1 MNAFEPENP
10 AAARRPMR
18 KYTVLIVDTGQPDC
32 SRTEELVAK
41 AGEYRPERVALDKVS
56 ANPAAHQP
64 DVVVLDLGSPS
75 NEQLDVL
82 VEIRGNYGDV
92 PVIIVS
98 EALDDAQMRR
108 LLKLK
113 IHDWQRKPLVLA
125 DFQAALQGS
134 IRNAKQVANR
144 VHAVISA
151 IGGAGGTTVA
161 ISLADILAR
170 ALAKQK
176 TSIGLFDLDFSS
188 GSVGQMLNSS
198 AKLNL
203 DSVITN
209 PSRIDAE
216 FVSLIQQ
223 PHDHGFIV
231 YSFKRRDFVTHLNG
245 YEVVLRLLDAVT
257 LEHGHTI
264 LDIPYY
270 EVDWA
275 QDVLSAVNTISI
287 VAEMNIPSIKHAIDV
302 MRMVRALPGN
312 TRPVHVLLNKRET
325 GLFKRS
331 RIPES
336 KIRELFDGTPYH
348 FLPRDADLFSE
359 ALDRGVVPSEVKPR
373 SRFEKALQAYA
384 QDVIL
389 NEKGGSPK

>member
-1 MNAFEPENP
+1 MNAFEPDAP
-10 AAARRPMR
+10 TATRRPMR
-18 KYTVLIVDTGQPDC
+18 KFTVLIVDTGQPDC
-32 SRTEELVAK
+32 DVTEDLVAK
-41 AGEYRPERVALDKVS
+41 AGDYRPERVALDRVS

-64 DVVVLDLGSPS
+64 DIVVLDLGNPS

-98 EALDDAQMRR
+98 QALDDAQMRR

-113 IHDWQRKPLVLA
+113 IHDWQRKPLVFTE
-125 DFQAALQGS
+125 FQNSLQTS
-134 IRNAKQVANR
+134 IRSAKHVANR
-144 VHAVISA
+144 VHAVMSA
-151 IGGAGGTTVA
+151 MGGSGGTTTA
-161 ISLADILAR
+161 ITMADILAR
-170 ALAKQK
+170 KMAKQK
-176 TSIGLFDLDFSS
+176 ASVGLFDLDFSS
-188 GSVGQMLNSS
+188 GSVGQMLNIPVR
-198 AKLNL
+198 LNL

-223 PHDHGFIV
+223 QHKNGFVV

-275 QDVLSAVNTISI
+275 QDVLSAVNTVSI
-287 VAEMNIPSIKHAIDV
+287 VAELNIPSIKHALDLL
-302 MRMVRALPGN
+302 RMVRELPGN
-312 TRPVHVLLNKRET
+312 ARPVNVLLNKRDT
-325 GLFKRS
+325 GLFSRS
-331 RIPES
+331 RIPEA
-336 KIRELFDGTPYH
+336 KLKELFDTTPFHY
-348 FLPRDADLFSE
+348 LPRDNALFSE
-359 ALDRGVVPSEVKPR
+359 ALDRGVVPSEVKSR
-373 SRFEKALQAYA
+373 SGFEKALDGYVTK
-384 QDVIL
+384 VIL
-389 NEKGGSPK
+389 NEKGTAK

>member
-1 MNAFEPENP
+1 MNALDTDTPQGIS
-10 AAARRPMR
+10 RRPMR

-32 SRTEELVAK
+32 NLTEELVAK
-41 AGEYRPERVALDKVS
+41 AGDYRPERVALEKVS
-56 ANPAAHQP
+56 ANPSAHQP
-64 DVVVLDLGSPS
+64 DIVVLDLGNPS
-75 NEQLDVL
+75 TAQLDVL

-113 IHDWQRKPLVLA
+113 IHDWQRKPLVFTE
-125 DFQAALQGS
+125 FQSALQGS

-151 IGGAGGTTVA
+151 VGGAGGTTVS
-161 ISLADILAR
+161 ISLADILSR
-170 ALAKQK
+170 RLAKQK
-176 TSIGLFDLDFSS
+176 TTVGLFDLDFSS
-188 GSVGQMLNSS
+188 GSVGQMLNVQ

-209 PSRIDAE
+209 PARIDHE
-216 FVSLIQQ
+216 FVAMIQQ
-223 PHDHGFIV
+223 AHDRGFVV

-275 QDVLSAVNTISI
+275 QDVLSAVNSVTV
-287 VAEMNIPSIKHAIDV
+287 VAEMNIPSIKHALDV
-302 MRMVRALPGN
+302 LRMVRELPGN
-312 TRPVHVLLNKRET
+312 ARPVNVLLNKREG

-331 RIPES
+331 RIPEA
-336 KIRELFDGTPYH
+336 KLRELFDGTPYS
-348 FLPRDADLFSE
+348 FLPRDHELMSE
-359 ALDRGVVPSEVKPR
+359 ALDRGIVPSEVKPR
-373 SRFEKALQAYA
+373 ARFIKALESYA
-384 QDVIL
+384 DTVIL
-389 NEKGGSPK
+389 NEKGAAK

>member
-1 MNAFEPENP
+1 MNAIEPETP
-10 AAARRPMR
+10 SAARRPMR

-32 SRTEELVAK
+32 DATEDLVSK
-41 AGEYRPERVALDKVS
+41 AGDFRPERVALDKVS
-56 ANPAAHQP
+56 ANPGAHQP
-64 DVVVLDLGSPS
+64 DVVILDLGNPS

-98 EALDDAQMRR
+98 QALDDAQMRR

-113 IHDWQRKPLVLA
+113 IHDWQRKPLVFTE
-125 DFQAALQGS
+125 FQNSLQTS
-134 IRNAKQVANR
+134 IRTAKHVANR
-144 VHAVISA
+144 VHAVMSA
-151 IGGAGGTTVA
+151 MGGAGGTTTA
-161 ISLADILAR
+161 ITITDILAR
-170 ALAKQK
+170 KLAKQK

-188 GSVGQMLNSS
+188 GSVGQMLNVPVR
-198 AKLNL
+198 LNL

-223 PHDHGFIV
+223 KHPHGFLV

-275 QDVLSAVNTISI
+275 QDVLSAVNTVTI
-287 VAEMNIPSIKHAIDV
+287 VAELNIPSIKHALDIL
-302 MRMVRALPGN
+302 RMIRELPGAA
-312 TRPVHVLLNKRET
+312 RPVNVMLNKRDG
-325 GLFKRS
+325 GLFHRS

-336 KIRELFDGTPYH
+336 KLKELFDTTPFHY
-348 FLPRDADLFSE
+348 LPRDNALFSE
-359 ALDRGVVPSEVKPR
+359 ALDRGVVPSDVKPR
-373 SRFEKALQAYA
+373 SKFEKALETYVQ
-384 QDVIL
+384 QVIL
-389 NEKGGSPK
+389 NEKGAAK

>member
-1 MNAFEPENP
+1 MNALEPESTQG
-10 AAARRPMR
+10 AGRRPMR

-32 SRTEELVAK
+32 DATEELVAK
-41 AGEYRPERVALDKVS
+41 AGDYRPERVALERVS
-56 ANPAAHQP
+56 ANPSAHQP
-64 DVVVLDLGSPS
+64 DIVVLDLGNPS
-75 NEQLDVL
+75 TAQLDVL

-113 IHDWQRKPLVLA
+113 IHDWQRKPLVFA

-151 IGGAGGTTVA
+151 VGGAGGTTVS

-170 ALAKQK
+170 KLAKQK

-188 GSVGQMLNSS
+188 GSVGQMLNVP

-209 PSRIDAE
+209 PARIDHE

-223 PHDHGFIV
+223 PHTRGFVV

-275 QDVLSAVNTISI
+275 QDVLSAVNSVTV
-287 VAEMNIPSIKHAIDV
+287 VAEMNIPSIKHALDV
-302 MRMVRALPGN
+302 LRMVRDLPGHA
-312 TRPVHVLLNKRET
+312 RPVNVLLNKRDS

-336 KIRELFDGTPYH
+336 KLRELFDTTPFSY
-348 FLPRDADLFSE
+348 LPRDNDLFSE
-359 ALDRGVVPSEVKPR
+359 ALDRGVVPADVKPR
-373 SRFEKALQAYA
+373 SRFEKALESYA
-384 QDVIL
+384 DTVIL
-389 NEKGGSPK
+389 NEKGAAK